1 MESQSYSRQT
11 AKLIARL
18 AELFP
23 EVNGGQ
29 MQHCIENMPRLA
41 QRIGTILERDAVF
54 RYGIWQHLPADTPR
68 PFDGARQ
75 YLTDREYTLQ
85 RFEHLL
91 RDSDCWN
98 DYWWAAG
105 IDEKMTEGLKTRW
118 EKLPFAAERLIKI
131 PIVHFPQR
139 PSPHVFEGTME
150 CSIEAAARIL
160 LRNAR
165 GIAPGQRVLFFCR
178 LRGSDGLHD
187 GSHFCITTAWNG
199 DATLSVVH
207 EVHVEDYTHVVFA
220 ERPL

>member
-75 YLTDREYTLQ
+75 YLTDQEYTLES
-85 RFEHLL
+85 FEHLL
-91 RDSDCWN
+91 RDSDCWE
-98 DYWWAAG
+98 DYWYAEG
-105 IDEKMTEGLKTRW
+105 VDEKKIKVSERAGRNSPS
-118 EKLPFAAERLIKI
+118 LPSDSSRS
-131 PIVHFPQR
+131 R
-139 PSPHVFEGTME
+139 S
-150 CSIEAAARIL
+150 RIFL
-160 LRNAR
+160 NAR
-165 GIAPGQRVLFFCR
+165 VLTFSR
-178 LRGSDGLHD
+178 ARWSAV
-187 GSHFCITTAWNG
+187 SRQQ
-199 DATLSVVH
+199 
-207 EVHVEDYTHVVFA
+207 HV
-220 ERPL
+220 